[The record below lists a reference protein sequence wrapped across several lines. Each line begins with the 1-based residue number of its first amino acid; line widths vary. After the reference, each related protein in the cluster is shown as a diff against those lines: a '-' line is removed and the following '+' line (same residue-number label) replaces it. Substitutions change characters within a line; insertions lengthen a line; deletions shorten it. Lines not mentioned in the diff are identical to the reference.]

1 MGSTITEKI
10 LAAHSGHDVVR
21 PGQFIMAQV
30 DLMLGNDITAPI
42 AIEEFR
48 KSGAKALAAAAKVVL
63 VADHSTPNKDI
74 KSAEQCRLM
83 REFSREQGVEHF
95 YDVGKAGVEH
105 ALLPEEGL
113 VAPGECVI
121 GADSHTCTYGALGAF
136 ATGVGSTDLAAVMAT
151 GECWLRVPPSIKV
164 SYRGELRPW
173 VGGKDLILH
182 TIGQIGVSGALYQ
195 ALEFCGETIGALSM
209 ADRFTMCNMAIEA
222 GGKNGIIA
230 PDGITQAFMM
240 SVTDRPYRRYQ
251 SDPDAEYARVV
262 EVDCANLELQV
273 SFPHLPE
280 NTKPISQVGDAPID
294 QSVIGSCTN
303 GRIEDMR
310 VAARILKGRKVHPNV
325 RALII
330 PATPRVHLQCIKEGL
345 AEIFLEA
352 GAALSTPTCGPC
364 LGGHMGVLAKGERAV
379 ATTNRNFVG
388 RMGHPE
394 SEVYLAGPAVAAASA
409 VLGRIGGPEELS

>member
-1 MGSTITEKI
+1 MGATITEKI
-10 LAAHSGHDVVR
+10 LAAHSGHDAVT
-21 PGQFIMAQV
+21 PGQFVMAQV
-30 DLMLGNDITAPI
+30 DVMLGNDITAPI

-121 GADSHTCTYGALGAF
+121 GADSHTCTYGAVGAF
-136 ATGVGSTDLAAVMAT
+136 ATGVGSTDLAATMAT

-164 SYRGELRPW
+164 IYRGPRRPW

-182 TIGQIGVSGALYQ
+182 TIGLIGVSGALYQ
-195 ALEFCGETIGALSM
+195 ALEFCGETIASLSM
-209 ADRFTMCNMAIEA
+209 ADRLCMCNMAIEA
-222 GGKNGIIA
+222 GAKNGIIA
-230 PDGITQAFMM
+230 PDAITEAFMQ
-240 SVTDRPYRRYQ
+240 SVTDRPYQPYH
-251 SDPDAEYARVV
+251 SDSDAEYVRTI
-262 EVDCANLELQV
+262 EVDCAALEPQV

-280 NTKPISQVGDAPID
+280 NAKPISQVGDVPID

-303 GRIEDMR
+303 GRIEDLR
-310 VAARILKGRKVHPNV
+310 VAAQILKGRTVHPRV

-388 RMGHPE
+388 RMGHPG

-409 VLGRIGGPEELS
+409 VLGRIAGPEELS

>member
-1 MGSTITEKI
+1 MGATITEKI
-10 LAAHSGHDVVR
+10 LAAHSGHDAVT
-21 PGQFIMAQV
+21 PGQFVMAQV
-30 DLMLGNDITAPI
+30 DVMLGNDITAPI

-121 GADSHTCTYGALGAF
+121 GADSHTCTYGAVGAF
-136 ATGVGSTDLAAVMAT
+136 ATGVGSTDLAATMAT

-164 SYRGELRPW
+164 IYRGPRRPW

-182 TIGQIGVSGALYQ
+182 TIGLIGVSGALYQ
-195 ALEFCGETIGALSM
+195 ALEFCGETIASLSM
-209 ADRFTMCNMAIEA
+209 ADRLCMCNMAIEA
-222 GGKNGIIA
+222 GAKNGIIA
-230 PDGITQAFMM
+230 PDAITEAFMQ
-240 SVTDRPYRRYQ
+240 SVTDRPYQPYH
-251 SDPDAEYARVV
+251 SDSDAEYVRTI
-262 EVDCANLELQV
+262 EVNCAALEPQV

-280 NTKPISQVGDAPID
+280 NAKPISQVGDVPID

-303 GRIEDMR
+303 GRIEDLR
-310 VAARILKGRKVHPNV
+310 VAAQILKGRTVHPRV

-388 RMGHPE
+388 RMGHPG

-409 VLGRIGGPEELS
+409 VLGRIAGPEELS